1 MLSERHAWKSRAQC
15 KTRAPKFY
23 PKSEHPVF
31 ISCAA
36 MLTCRRHALVFG
48 LARKSKY
55 EELQRQND
63 ESKAYM
69 NVLSGQIETLRRE
82 VAELGKEMEA
92 SKRRIRQLRKETSN
106 LRVQKER
113 LEDSVEIFTKER
125 EIFQKTI
132 QNLWQATRKVR
143 ARQNSPET

>member
-1 MLSERHAWKSRAQC
+1 
-15 KTRAPKFY
+15 
-23 PKSEHPVF
+23 
-31 ISCAA
+31 
-36 MLTCRRHALVFG
+36 
-48 LARKSKY
+48 
-55 EELQRQND
+55 
-63 ESKAYM
+63 M
-69 NVLSGQIETLRRE
+69 NVLTGQIETLRRE

-92 SKRRIRQLRKETSN
+92 SKRRIRQLRKETMN

-143 ARQNSPET
+143 AR

>member
-1 MLSERHAWKSRAQC
+1 
-15 KTRAPKFY
+15 
-23 PKSEHPVF
+23 
-31 ISCAA
+31 
-36 MLTCRRHALVFG
+36 LVFG
-48 LARKSKY
+48 LARKSMC
-55 EELQRQND
+55 EELQREND
-63 ESKAYM
+63 ELKAYM
-69 NVLSGQIETLRRE
+69 NVLTGQIETLRRG
-82 VAELGKEMEA
+82 VAELGIEMET
-92 SKRRIRQLRKETSN
+92 SKRRIRQLRKETMN

>member
-1 MLSERHAWKSRAQC
+1 
-15 KTRAPKFY
+15 
-23 PKSEHPVF
+23 
-31 ISCAA
+31 
-36 MLTCRRHALVFG
+36 LVFG

-69 NVLSGQIETLRRE
+69 NVLTGQIETLRRE
-82 VAELGKEMEA
+82 VAELRKEMEA
-92 SKRRIRQLRKETSN
+92 SKRRIWQLRKETNN

-113 LEDSVEIFTKER
+113 LDDSVEILTKER

-143 ARQNSPET
+143 AR

>member
-1 MLSERHAWKSRAQC
+1 
-15 KTRAPKFY
+15 
-23 PKSEHPVF
+23 
-31 ISCAA
+31 
-36 MLTCRRHALVFG
+36 
-48 LARKSKY
+48 
-55 EELQRQND
+55 
-63 ESKAYM
+63 M